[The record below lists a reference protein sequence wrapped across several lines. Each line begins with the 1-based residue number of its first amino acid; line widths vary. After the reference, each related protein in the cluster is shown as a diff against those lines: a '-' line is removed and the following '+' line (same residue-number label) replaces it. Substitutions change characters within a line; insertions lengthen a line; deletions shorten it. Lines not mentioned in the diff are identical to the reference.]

1 MNKKQPYSARDIL
14 NQFDPCAKNYT
25 FPMLDKGYF
34 YPVHSK

>member
-1 MNKKQPYSARDIL
+1 M